1 MTDPEPGPGPVS
13 GDDISGP
20 GSAPDAAPGA
30 GEKLRPVQ
38 SMVSAV
44 SAQVAAMMPAFAL
57 GALAVTMRDDLGI
70 SEARLGDAVAFFFLL
85 AAVTSPHAGALTDR
99 LGPRRSLHAATVLS
113 AASVLAIAVVGSYWL
128 LLAALAVGAIGLT
141 IAGPGTKTMVARG
154 VPVHRHGLAFGIQT
168 AAIPGSVFLAGL
180 AVPTIGLTFGWR
192 WAFAAAAL
200 VPLVGF
206 ALAPPYAARP
216 GQTMRSEGAARG
228 LSDIDY
234 GPLNLIGLAAALASA
249 ACTVM
254 AAFFV
259 SAATEVG
266 IDEGL
271 AGYLLA
277 VGSGL
282 VVATRIGFGWL
293 ADRLADGHLKIVT
306 AMLAFSTV
314 GYLVVAVGSPLLV
327 SLGGILTLGLG
338 WAWTGLTFH
347 TVVRAYR
354 GSPGAATGM
363 ISGGLNVGGVVG
375 PFVFGRLAE
384 GVSYGAGFMAM
395 AAFAL
400 LGAVAA
406 DAGRRR
412 LERMAVV

>member
-1 MTDPEPGPGPVS
+1 MTGPEPGPGPGS
-13 GDDISGP
+13 GD
-20 GSAPDAAPGA
+20 
-30 GEKLRPVQ
+30 EKLRPVQ

-70 SEARLGDAVAFFFLL
+70 SETRLGDAVAFFFLL

-113 AASVLAIAVVGSYWL
+113 AASVLVIAAVGSYWL

-168 AAIPGSVFLAGL
+168 AAIPGSVFLSGL
-180 AVPTIGLTFGWR
+180 AVPSIGLTLGWR

-200 VPLVGF
+200 VPLVGL
-206 ALAPPYAARP
+206 ALAPAYGARP

-234 GPLNLIGLAAALASA
+234 GPLNLIGLAAALGSA

-259 SAATEVG
+259 SAAAEVG

-282 VVATRIGFGWL
+282 VIVTRIGAGWL
-293 ADRLADGHLKIVT
+293 ADRLSRGHLEIVT
-306 AMLAFSTV
+306 AMLAVSTV
-314 GYLVVAVGSPLLV
+314 GYLVVATESRLLV
-327 SLGGILTLGLG
+327 PLGGILTLGLG

-354 GSPGAATGM
+354 DSPGAAAGM
-363 ISGGLNVGGVVG
+363 ISGGLNVGGVAG

-384 GVSYGAGFMAM
+384 GVSYRAGFVAM

-406 DAGRRR
+406 EAGRRR
-412 LERMAVV
+412 LERMAVA